1 MTASTDFLN
10 YNRAAV
16 AAAYRR
22 LADAALHAADVFTD
36 PDLVPEEQPARRA
49 VLDRVESVEHALAV
63 VAATR
68 HGIAKGRRA
77 A

>member
-1 MTASTDFLN
+1 MTAPRDLLT

-22 LADAALHAADVFTD
+22 LADAALNAAEVFTD
-36 PDLVPEEQPARRA
+36 PDLVPEEHEAKR
-49 VLDRVESVEHALAV
+49 VLLARVESVEHALAV

-68 HGIAKGRRA
+68 RGIAKGRA